1 MLNKILVRIQ
11 NPKVIV
17 AVVSGVLAILIN
29 TGLVT
34 LANANHIIDIVNG
47 ILAVGVTVG
56 IFGNPESHLAQ
67 PVDVASAFVPLE
79 ASSPVA
85 VTPLPVPEPVAIP
98 YFTGGVDGA
107 EVKVGG

>member
-56 IFGNPESHLAQ
+56 IFGNPESHLPV
-67 PVDVASAFVPLE
+67 PVDVAAFVPLE